1 MSAKHVPGA
10 LCIVVGTEPG
20 INDGKIVEL
29 IKQGNGAIDHGWI
42 FLLDGDGWLVRGKEI
57 KGHTLTTGRINI
69 MDIGAFETRYL
80 KVISGPSI
88 DTEEPNSN
96 RLKEVA

>member
-10 LCIVVGTEPG
+10 LCIVVGT

-29 IKQGNGAIDHGWI
+29 IRRGNRLIDHGWI
-42 FLLDGDGWLVRGKEI
+42 FLLDGDGWLVRGKEL
-57 KGHTLTTGRINI
+57 KGQYPTTGRITI
-69 MDIGAFETRYL
+69 MDIGAFETRFL
-80 KVISGPSI
+80 KVIGGPSI
-88 DTEEPNSN
+88 DTQESDSS